1 MELFENNPFRVLG
14 IPITASVREIE
25 KRATE
30 LETYASMGKTKTYDT
45 DFNLKPV
52 VRTLENITEA
62 RKKLQLDDEKFRHS
76 LFWFWNHNSV
86 DELALDLLR
95 DGDIEK
101 AKTIWEKAVF
111 ANSEDVYIPVAVI
124 EDLIS
129 ETKWSTT
136 DNDDWRTEK
145 EDDYFVIE
153 KRKDGSMFSS
163 QKAEFEDAEKWLIE
177 CDCEWMSGAEDSP
190 FGIVFGREGKNFFT
204 FNISANGLYSLFRY
218 IDWKLEKII
227 DWTDSDAVDGYGIN
241 HLEIQR
247 DRDEIILRINDEEVE
262 RIERTPFFGQYFGF
276 YVHNIQT
283 VHFSN
288 LKLSK
293 IEKDKRYA
301 SGIAVSKKNISCV
314 KNLSLLQLYH
324 STSRG
329 ILKSYSWEPS
339 ISLFEKFISSEY
351 FGEYA
356 RSVVGEKFVLNR
368 DETID
373 YYNRLLVATVKTSLD
388 RTYGVTTPEFIKSFS
403 IFPDKNY
410 QIIKNLFVA
419 GTIQK
424 IDKAV
429 AIAEQQRSASAVKAV
444 ESGNKLISSVAPEIE
459 QLSNTL
465 GTGSIEYQLATDKVV
480 TELVRSA
487 IDHSNE
493 IFEPE
498 LELPLLKFASK
509 IAVTPKSVEF
519 VNRNLRSCETSVP
532 EKHIVNL
539 IEKTRNS
546 ITATPENAVSFGQR
560 LITESKAYL
569 TTLEEVSGANSEEY
583 KRCADA
589 VSNLL
594 IQCGIVHFNATKND
608 EPALPLYRY
617 AVALAESPEAEKY
630 ADENLASCK
639 KWIDGKDYML
649 CYFCGKNQPEKE
661 TSVTKTMYIETTRER
676 HFNSTRVGYSYGDVL
691 VPRCG
696 ICESLHQATTSY
708 YKKIIACVLGGVAAG
723 FIGGVLIYPHFKNAL
738 VRTGWSFP
746 IGGWEFTFLSLLL
759 IGLISGLLAYRFI
772 AKVDTSDIRKAS
784 DINGFPEIKKRLSQG
799 WTFNQPSA

>member
-1 MELFENNPFRVLG
+1 MELIENNPFRVLG

-76 LFWFWNHNSV
+76 LFWFWNNNSV

-95 DGDIEK
+95 DGDVEK

-111 ANSEDVYIPVAVI
+111 ANSEDFYVPVAVI
-124 EDLIS
+124 EDLIA
-129 ETKWSTT
+129 ETEWSTT
-136 DNDDWRTEK
+136 DNEDWRTEK

-153 KRKDGSMFSS
+153 KRKDGAMFSS

-190 FGIVFGREGKNFFT
+190 FGVVFGREGKNFFT
-204 FNISANGLYSLFRY
+204 FNISANGSYSLFRY
-218 IDWKLEKII
+218 VDWNLEKVI

-247 DRDEIILRINDEEVE
+247 NHDEILLRINDEEVE
-262 RIERTPFFGQYFGF
+262 RIERKPFFGQYFGF

-293 IEKDKRYA
+293 FEKDKRYA
-301 SGIAVSKKNISCV
+301 SGISVSNKNISCV
-314 KNLSLLQLYH
+314 KNLSLLQLYR
-324 STSRG
+324 STSHG

-339 ISLFEKFISSEY
+339 ISLFQKFISSEY
-351 FGEYA
+351 LGQYSK
-356 RSVVGEKFVLNR
+356 SVAGEKFVLNR

-373 YYNRLLVATVKTSLD
+373 YYNRLVVGTLKPSLD
-388 RTYGVTTPEFIKSFS
+388 KTYGVTTTEFINSFS

-410 QIIKNLFVA
+410 QTIKNLFVA

-429 AIAEQQRSASAVKAV
+429 AIAEQERSVSAIKAV
-444 ESGNKLISSVAPEIE
+444 ESGNKLISSVESEIK

-465 GTGSIEYQLATDKVV
+465 GPGSIEYQLATDKVV
-480 TELVRSA
+480 AELVRSA
-487 IDHSNE
+487 IDHSHE
-493 IFEPE
+493 AFEPE
-498 LELPLLKFASK
+498 LQLPLLKFASQ
-509 IAVTPKSVEF
+509 IAVTPKSIEF

-539 IEKTRNS
+539 IEKTRNF
-546 ITATPENAVSFGQR
+546 ITANPKNAVSSGQK
-560 LITESKAYL
+560 LITESKEHL
-569 TTLEEVSGANSEEY
+569 STLEEVSGTNSEEY

-608 EPALPLYRY
+608 QPALPLYQY

-630 ADENLASCK
+630 AEENLASCK
-639 KWIDGKDYML
+639 DWIANKHYML
-649 CYFCGKNQPEKE
+649 CYFCGKNPPEKE
-661 TSVTKTMYIETTRER
+661 TSVTKTMYIETSRER
-676 HFNSTRVGYSYGDVL
+676 QFNSTRVGYSYGDVL

-696 ICESLHQATTSY
+696 ICKSLHQAITSY
-708 YKKIIACVLGGVAAG
+708 YTKFIASVLGGVAAG

-738 VRTGWSFP
+738 LRTGWSFP
-746 IGGWEFTFLSLLL
+746 IGGWEFTFLSLFLT
-759 IGLISGLLAYRFI
+759 GLICGLLAYGFI
-772 AKVDTSDIRKAS
+772 TKVDTSDIRKAS
-784 DINGFPEIKKRLSQG
+784 DINSFPEIKKRLSEG
-799 WTFNQPSA
+799 WTFDQPSV

>member
-1 MELFENNPFRVLG
+1 MELIENNPFRVLG

-163 QKAEFEDAEKWLIE
+163 QKAEFEDAERWLIE

-190 FGIVFGREGKNFFT
+190 FGVVFGREGKNFFT
-204 FNISANGLYSLFRY
+204 FNISANGSYSLFRY
-218 IDWKLEKII
+218 FDWKLEKVI
-227 DWTDSDAVDGYGIN
+227 DWTDSEAVDGYGIN

-247 DRDEIILRINDEEVE
+247 NRDEIILRINDEEVE
-262 RIERTPFFGQYFGF
+262 RIERKPFFGQYFGF

-293 IEKDKRYA
+293 IEKDERYA
-301 SGIAVSKKNISCV
+301 SGISVSNKNISCV

-324 STSRG
+324 STSHG

-356 RSVVGEKFVLNR
+356 KSVAGEKFVLNR

-373 YYNRLLVATVKTSLD
+373 YYNRLLVGTLKPSLD
-388 RTYGVTTPEFIKSFS
+388 RTYGVTTTEFINSFS
-403 IFPDKNY
+403 IFPNKNY
-410 QIIKNLFVA
+410 QTIKNLFVA

-429 AIAEQQRSASAVKAV
+429 AIAEQQRSASATKAV
-444 ESGNKLISSVAPEIE
+444 ESGNKLISSVEPEIE

-498 LELPLLKFASK
+498 LELPLLKFAAK
-509 IAVTPKSVEF
+509 IAVTPKSIEF

-532 EKHIVNL
+532 EKHIVKL
-539 IEKTRNS
+539 IENTRNF
-546 ITATPENAVSFGQR
+546 ITATPRDAVSFGQN
-560 LITESKAYL
+560 LISESKAHL
-569 TTLEEVSGANSEEY
+569 STLEEVSGTDSEEY

-639 KWIDGKDYML
+639 KWIEDKDYML

-661 TSVTKTMYIETTRER
+661 TSVTKTMYIETSRER
-676 HFNSTRVGYSYGDVL
+676 QFNSTRVGYSYGDVL
-691 VPRCG
+691 IPRCG
-696 ICESLHQATTSY
+696 MCKSLHQATTSY
-708 YKKIIACVLGGVAAG
+708 YLRLSVSVLGGAMAG
-723 FIGGVLIYPHFKNAL
+723 FIGGVLIFPHFKNFIL
-738 VRTGWSFP
+738 RMGSTFP
-746 IGGWEFTFLSLLL
+746 VGGWVFSFSSLFL
-759 IGLISGLLAYRFI
+759 IGLICGLI
-772 AKVDTSDIRKAS
+772 ARRLLPQIDTSDIRKAS
-784 DINGFPEIKKRLSQG
+784 DINGFSEIRKRLSEG